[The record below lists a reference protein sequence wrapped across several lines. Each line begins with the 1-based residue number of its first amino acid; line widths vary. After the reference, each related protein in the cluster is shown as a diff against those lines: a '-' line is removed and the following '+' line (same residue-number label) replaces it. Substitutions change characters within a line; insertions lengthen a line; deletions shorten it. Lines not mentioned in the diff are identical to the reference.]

1 MKKLEFDNQ
10 QPKCT
15 SSDIQSVEVR
25 YGFTYPMGLKELLL
39 QHNGGTPINYNVFH
53 TDSNDYYLDYVL
65 PIKYGDDLSFEAT
78 MNDIKDL
85 VPQNKIPFAMDPFG
99 NFFLFDK
106 TNYVIDFIDME
117 ELHLTFLASDINK
130 FIDKLKQD

>member
-10 QPKCT
+10 QPQCT
-15 SSDIQSVEVR
+15 SSDIKSVESL
-25 YGFTYPMGLKELLL
+25 YGFTYPIELKELLL
-39 QHNGGTPINYNVFH
+39 QHNGGTPINYNVYQ
-53 TDSNDYYLDYVL
+53 TGSNDYYLDYVL

-85 VPQNKIPFAMDPFG
+85 LPQNKIPFAMDPFG

-106 TNYVIDFIDME
+106 INYIIDFIEME
-117 ELHLTFLASDINK
+117 DLHLTYLASDFNE
-130 FIDKLKQD
+130 FIDGLKRD